1 MTEILTRLL
10 RQADLFDDPGA
21 YEAGVYDA
29 FAALTD
35 DGGVTGERR
44 DAPGRGERMGVAEP
58 A

>member
-35 DGGVTGERR
+35 DRGVTGER
-44 DAPGRGERMGVAEP
+44 PGRGERIEVPEP

>member
-10 RQADLFDDPGA
+10 RQADLFDDPAA
-21 YEAGVYDA
+21 YEAGVYDT

-35 DGGVTGERR
+35 AGAVPGDRRRARGQDERIEV
-44 DAPGRGERMGVAEP
+44 PEP